1 VTLRLL
7 AFAASLRKDSLNRK
21 LIRVAA
27 DLTRRAGAEV
37 DLADFHQFDMPLFD
51 GDILAAQGIPAGAQ
65 EMIRRI
71 GAADGLVISSPEY
84 NYSLPGTLKNAID
97 WVSRA
102 KPMPL
107 RGRSALLLGASTSQV
122 GGIRGLW
129 QLRIPLEGLGVWV
142 HPDMYSL
149 PWAEKQFDEQGGLKE
164 PERLDRLKKLV
175 GDYVEKAGRLAGSRT
190 GAD

>member
-1 VTLRLL
+1 MTLRLL

-27 DLTRRAGAEV
+27 DLTRASGAEV

-122 GGIRGLW
+122 GAIRGLW